1 MKKVLTIVVL
11 AAALQLAVVSATYA
25 APPAGGQ
32 NWGSNWGP
40 NCGGAYHCVEYGE
53 TLNSIGRMYNALPQC
68 IADANGIW
76 NPDLIFAGTV
86 LYIPAT
92 CPPFHQPVNC
102 GPGCGWGQPQP
113 CGPGCNV
120 NVNVN
125 VDCGSG
131 CNANWR
137 PTTPQ
142 QPCGDWGCGN
152 TWNPRPTPFY
162 GYDYTGYYY
171 GRGDD
176 RYSHTCGYNNNCW

>member
-25 APPAGGQ
+25 APPA
-32 NWGSNWGP
+32 WGP

-53 TLNSIGRMYNALPQC
+53 TLSSIGRMYNALPQC

-92 CPPFHQPVNC
+92 CPPFHGYHQPVNC
-102 GPGCGWGQPQP
+102 GWGCGAGYYPPAHPKPQP
-113 CGPGCNV
+113 
-120 NVNVN
+120 
-125 VDCGSG
+125 
-131 CNANWR
+131 
-137 PTTPQ
+137 
-142 QPCGDWGCGN
+142 PCGDWGCGDN
-152 TWNPRPTPFY
+152 WQPRPTPYY

-171 GRGDD
+171 GHGKDK
-176 RYSHTCGYNNNCW
+176 YSYTCGYNNNCW

>member
-25 APPAGGQ
+25 APPA
-32 NWGSNWGP
+32 WGP

-92 CPPFHQPVNC
+92 CPPFHGFHAPVNC
-102 GPGCGWGQPQP
+102 GPGCGVGYYPPQ
-113 CGPGCNV
+113 
-120 NVNVN
+120 
-125 VDCGSG
+125 
-131 CNANWR
+131 
-137 PTTPQ
+137 Q
-142 QPCGDWGCGN
+142 QPCYSGCGN
-152 TWNPRPTPFY
+152 YYPQHPPVPTPYY

-171 GRGDD
+171 GHGNNN
-176 RYSHTCGYNNNCW
+176 YSYTCGYNNNCW